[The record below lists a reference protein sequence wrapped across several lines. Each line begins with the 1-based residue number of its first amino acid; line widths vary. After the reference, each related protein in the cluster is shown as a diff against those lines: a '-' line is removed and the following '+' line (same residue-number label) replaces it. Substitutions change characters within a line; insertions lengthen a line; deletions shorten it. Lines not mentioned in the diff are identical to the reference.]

1 MSRAP
6 EHHGFALVELIVALA
21 LACAVFGATLTIL
34 DVFQSNNRVD
44 QLRHENQD
52 SVRSA
57 TDALARQLRSVISP
71 SANSAGALEE
81 AGDYSIT
88 FQTVDAS
95 KGAQGENKS
104 GAMRVR
110 YCLDDSSPGN
120 ETLWQQTK
128 RWTSAAAP
136 ALPSAA
142 ACPDLSAG
150 DWDSSRRLVQHVTNR
165 SGGQARPAF
174 VYGPPGASE
183 VSKII
188 TIQTNLFVELTA
200 GQRPGET
207 QLTSGVSLRNADRR
221 PIAAFTA
228 TEVNGHV
235 RLNASESTDP
245 GGLALTYEWWIDS
258 AKQTT
263 TGQQWETGK
272 LTSKSTH
279 TFKLEV
285 TNPGGLSASS
295 ERTVTLQ

>member
-1 MSRAP
+1 MRAP
-6 EHHGFALVELIVALA
+6 EQHGFALVEMIVAVA
-21 LACAVFGATLTIL
+21 LMSVVFGATLTIL

-52 SVRSA
+52 TVRSA
-57 TDALARQLRSVISP
+57 TDALARQLRNVISP
-71 SANSAGALEE
+71 SAKSAGALEE
-81 AGDYSIT
+81 AGSYSIT

-95 KGAQGENKS
+95 KGVGGENKS

-110 YCLDDSSPGN
+110 YCLDDSSPRN
-120 ETLWQQTK
+120 ETLWQQVK
-128 RWTSAAAP
+128 RWTSAEAP
-136 ALPSAA
+136 ALPSAT
-142 ACPDLSAG
+142 ACPDLNAS
-150 DWDSSRRLVQHVTNR
+150 DWDSSRRLLQHVTNR
-165 SGGQARPAF
+165 SGGQDRPAF
-174 VYGPPGASE
+174 VYGPPGATQ
-183 VSKII
+183 VSNSI

-207 QLTSGVSLRNADRR
+207 QLTSGVSLRNADRL

-228 TEVNGHV
+228 TEVNGHI

-245 GGLALTYEWWIDS
+245 GGLALSYQWWIDS
-258 AKQTT
+258 AKQNTT
-263 TGQQWETGK
+263 AQQWETGK

-285 TNPGGLSASS
+285 ANPGGLSAST